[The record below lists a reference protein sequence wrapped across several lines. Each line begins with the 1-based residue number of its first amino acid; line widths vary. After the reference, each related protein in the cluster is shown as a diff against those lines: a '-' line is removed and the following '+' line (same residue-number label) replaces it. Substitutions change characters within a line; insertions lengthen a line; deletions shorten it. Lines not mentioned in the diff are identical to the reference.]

1 MIEIFER
8 QLRLWAVGII
18 SRGGKMTEIRTERS
32 RRRGAVLALAVAMVV
47 VLAIIGLV
55 LIRLGGDARVRAAR
69 TVADMRARAAAD
81 AGLTQAIRLMNKKL
95 VDELVW
101 DNSTLPS
108 ATDEALPNGNASF
121 TYTVEGDQNIGFLVI
136 SVGQSAFASRTVYTR
151 LSIESMWFGIGVR
164 EYVDVLSKTTFDT
177 IPAGGDFTI
186 RTNSTED
193 RAVQLF
199 PDTYVPGD
207 IIIGPGGDTETVIS
221 TKKSSTIEGDTFAAA
236 EEIEFPEPVVPPLP
250 YKGVLPRADMADPNL
265 IKLGSDDS
273 GIYDNIILG
282 QGKKLR
288 IASGEVNIY
297 VTGEVRLHQGSELL
311 IMNNGSMPSL
321 NLYLGDDMQA
331 DQGSVIIT
339 QDHIATGTRFKLF
352 GLETCSSVILMNAG
366 DLSAAIYAPSAD
378 VEIKNSGA
386 TYGAFTANSIV
397 MKNSGSLVFD
407 TRLLDMDID
416 DQTTYL
422 GGRWW
427 ED

>member
-1 MIEIFER
+1 ME
-8 QLRLWAVGII
+8 
-18 SRGGKMTEIRTERS
+18 EIRTKVP
-32 RRRGAVLALAVAMVV
+32 RRRGAVLALAVVMVV
-47 VLAIIGLV
+47 ILAIIGLV

-101 DNSTLPS
+101 DNSVLPS
-108 ATDEALPNGNASF
+108 AKDETLPNGNASF
-121 TYTVEGDQNIGFLVI
+121 SYTTEGDQHIGFLVI
-136 SVGQSAFASRTVYTR
+136 STGQSAFASRTVYTR

-164 EYVDVLSKTTFDT
+164 EYVDVLSKTIFDT
-177 IPAGGDFTI
+177 IPADGDFTI

-207 IIIGPGGDTETVIS
+207 IIIGPGGDVDSVIS
-221 TKKSSTIEGDTFAAA
+221 TKKSSTIEGDTYAAA
-236 EEIEFPEPVVPPLP
+236 EEITFPEPVVPPLP
-250 YKGVLPRADMADPNL
+250 YIGALPPPEPGDPNVTVL
-265 IKLGSDDS
+265 KSGDS
-273 GIYDNIILG
+273 GIYDSIDLG
-282 QGKKLR
+282 QGQKLH
-288 IASGEVNIY
+288 IINGEVTIY

-311 IMNNGSMPSL
+311 ILNNASMPSL
-321 NLYLGDDMQA
+321 NLYLGADMQA
-331 DQGSVIIT
+331 DQGSLIIT
-339 QDHIATGTRFKLF
+339 QDYIASGTRFKLY
-352 GLETCSSVILMNAG
+352 GLETCSSVILMNSG
-366 DLSAAIYAPSAD
+366 DLSAAIYAPDAD

-386 TYGAFTANSIV
+386 TIGAFTANSIV
-397 MKNSGSLVFD
+397 MKNSGALTFD

>member
-1 MIEIFER
+1 
-8 QLRLWAVGII
+8 
-18 SRGGKMTEIRTERS
+18 
-32 RRRGAVLALAVAMVV
+32 
-47 VLAIIGLV
+47 
-55 LIRLGGDARVRAAR
+55 
-69 TVADMRARAAAD
+69 
-81 AGLTQAIRLMNKKL
+81 MNKKL

-101 DNSTLPS
+101 DNSVLPS
-108 ATDEALPNGNASF
+108 AKDEALPNGNASF
-121 TYTVEGDQNIGFLVI
+121 TYTIEGNQNIGFLVT

-151 LSIESMWFGIGVR
+151 LGIESMWFGIGVR
-164 EYVDVLSKTTFDT
+164 EYVDVLSKTIFDT

-193 RAVQLF
+193 KAVQLF

-207 IIIGPGGDTETVIS
+207 IIIGPGGDVDTVIS

-236 EEIEFPEPVVPPLP
+236 EEITFPEPVVPPLP
-250 YKGVLPRADMADPNL
+250 YIGALPNADMADPNV
-265 IKLGSDDS
+265 IKLGSGDS
-273 GIYDNIILG
+273 GIYDSINLG

-288 IASGEVNIY
+288 ITSGEVNIY

-311 IMNNGSMPSL
+311 IMNNASKPSL
-321 NLYLGDDMQA
+321 NLYLGADMQA
-331 DQGSVIIT
+331 DQGSIIIT
-339 QDHIATGTRFKLF
+339 QDYIASGTRFKLY
-352 GLETCSSVILMNAG
+352 GLETCSSIILMNSG

-386 TYGAFTANSIV
+386 TVGAFTANSIV